1 METLSRPSLER
12 IYYLTYMYGWI
23 IAEERKVNPRATG
36 PLEDKAYLYKHK
48 IASELGP
55 LLEDAMQTVIV
66 VYGAWLSS
74 HGAYD
79 PEWDNGKGIGKVYYR
94 GYTSVEYAYNS
105 LKDRLHG
112 LRTSVPPCDPTR
124 DVSEHL
130 HDRLI
135 AMHNRNL
142 QWLKNKTRNL
152 ENDYSETLA
161 TKYYSSYGPAGV
173 QDHVLNPDEVWYDLG
188 TADNIERF
196 MQFARLQELDR
207 IEHTPV
213 DDLMDQGTAF
223 IDMSD
228 MWAVATAVLT
238 EAGMVRTVHKVSNAL
253 FDVDKNI
260 NGTVS
265 EKIIAFQ
272 HALTTAHNTGP
283 MAAYLL
289 GMENEQER
297 AKEILDY
304 LSSDAKTEKWHRELE
319 KILGYDP
326 AKDVSFSTRQNS
338 LIEEDDEMNRFDRA
352 MDAVRRQ
359 AALDRVSAAIKGHN
373 RVAETAEDLL
383 SKSVDGWA
391 VSLITVLPDHVKN
404 ELREGKDSA
413 EAIKYLH
420 KVLSLLDVASGD
432 VDKYVDAVMKQLIP
446 E

>member
-1 METLSRPSLER
+1 
-12 IYYLTYMYGWI
+12 
-23 IAEERKVNPRATG
+23 
-36 PLEDKAYLYKHK
+36 
-48 IASELGP
+48 
-55 LLEDAMQTVIV
+55 
-66 VYGAWLSS
+66 
-74 HGAYD
+74 
-79 PEWDNGKGIGKVYYR
+79 
-94 GYTSVEYAYNS
+94 
-105 LKDRLHG
+105 
-112 LRTSVPPCDPTR
+112 
-124 DVSEHL
+124 
-130 HDRLI
+130 
-135 AMHNRNL
+135 
-142 QWLKNKTRNL
+142 
-152 ENDYSETLA
+152 
-161 TKYYSSYGPAGV
+161 
-173 QDHVLNPDEVWYDLG
+173 
-188 TADNIERF
+188 
-196 MQFARLQELDR
+196 
-207 IEHTPV
+207 
-213 DDLMDQGTAF
+213 
-223 IDMSD
+223 
-228 MWAVATAVLT
+228 
-238 EAGMVRTVHKVSNAL
+238 
-253 FDVDKNI
+253 
-260 NGTVS
+260 
-265 EKIIAFQ
+265 
-272 HALTTAHNTGP
+272 
-283 MAAYLL
+283 LL